1 MPSLPSRS
9 VGEALIRR
17 IEAAIGDARVS
28 RSAVEFEWPE
38 CHRKGCQGRHGSVDQ
53 AFGIMKHQV
62 MQAVRLELLHEL
74 TTRPDI
80 AEDGDTPE
88 QAAVY
93 NLAILMD
100 RYNVNKTSTYVNAA
114 QLIVDAYPAIIP
126 ALATAEDVA
135 A

>member
-1 MPSLPSRS
+1 
-9 VGEALIRR
+9 
-17 IEAAIGDARVS
+17 
-28 RSAVEFEWPE
+28 
-38 CHRKGCQGRHGSVDQ
+38 
-53 AFGIMKHQV
+53 